1 MLQVMTSGI
10 SAHLFGT
17 GMSPRW
23 AVPLAVGLLVTGLA
37 PALAAS
43 GPAQA
48 GAQAPRFM
56 VTHDCE
62 EEQAFVD
69 GDATEVARALPA
81 GYTPVADSAFG
92 TRVGFLRALDC
103 AAVLVDCQSGRARFA
118 SYGVTV
124 NSPDGTGCS
133 SA

>member
-1 MLQVMTSGI
+1 MLRVMTSGI

-37 PALAAS
+37 PAPAGS
-43 GPAQA
+43 RPAQA

-81 GYTPVADSAFG
+81 GYTPVADPASGAP
-92 TRVGFLRALDC
+92 VVFLRALDC
-103 AAVLVDCQSGRARFA
+103 AAGLADRPARRATFA
-118 SYGVTV
+118 
-124 NSPDGTGCS
+124 
-133 SA
+133 

>member
-48 GAQAPRFM
+48 GGQAPRFM

-69 GDATEVARALPA
+69 GDATEVDGELPA
-81 GYTPVADSAFG
+81 GYTPVADRAG
-92 TRVGFLRALDC
+92 WAPVVFLPALDC
-103 AAVLVDCQSGRARFA
+103 AAVLVDGQSGRATFA
-118 SYGVTV
+118 SYGV
-124 NSPDGTGCS
+124 
-133 SA
+133 

>member
-1 MLQVMTSGI
+1 MLQVRPSGI
-10 SAHLFGT
+10 PAHLFGAAR
-17 GMSPRW
+17 SPRW
-23 AVPLAVGLLVTGLA
+23 AVPLAVGLLATGLA

-69 GDATEVARALPA
+69 GDATEVARALPV
-81 GYTPVADSAFG
+81 GYTPVADPASGAP
-92 TRVGFLRALDC
+92 VVFLRALDC
-103 AAVLVDCQSGRARFA
+103 AAVLVDGQSGRATFA
-118 SYGVTV
+118 RYGVTV
-124 NSPDGTGCS
+124 NSPDG
-133 SA
+133 